1 MLTTE
6 LSLFALVL
14 NASLP
19 VQGVI
24 GILVIVSIISWAV
37 IFSKLKVF
45 FVTTRSTNNFEEEF
59 CLCGIGSVT
68 QNIKIFSIR

>member
-6 LSLFALVL
+6 LSLLALVL

-24 GILVIVSIISWAV
+24 GILIIVSIISWAV
-37 IFSKLKVF
+37 IFSKLSDKWLRICMFQGAPLPNELKDYDEQWVYKTF
-45 FVTTRSTNNFEEEF
+45 T
-59 CLCGIGSVT
+59 
-68 QNIKIFSIR
+68 